1 MLGSKYRVIMTCN
14 RTIVIMVRRLK
25 KGNSSNASHIT
36 KRIKLFNLT
45 LHIIDSMKIRFVTL
59 RILKTQVETL
69 VKIIQVCKAA
79 VVLL

>member
-1 MLGSKYRVIMTCN
+1 MLGSKYRAIMTYN

-25 KGNSSNASHIT
+25 KKGNSSIVRHIT
-36 KRIKLFNLT
+36 KRIKLFNQT
-45 LHIIDSMKIRFVTL
+45 PHIINSMKIRIVTL

-79 VVLL
+79 VLL